1 MRQIIYQNIFV
12 FFLYILFYWLQKL
25 TFFQIQTSFQNST
38 VALGA
43 ASLVFLPHGVRVL
56 SYTFFG
62 PKIFYG
68 LFLAHFISG
77 LSISSSYLDMFL
89 LALFSSLCALL
100 AIKIYTGNFYLKN
113 IKIFNFKFIV
123 YVSFIAALINS
134 FSNNTYKLI
143 VGGENFNE
151 IYSSQMIQFIIGDVI
166 GTIVLFYLFL
176 LSKKVITG
184 SFN

>member
-12 FFLYILFYWLQKL
+12 FFLYIIFFWIQKL
-25 TFFQIQTSFQNST
+25 TFFQIQTSFQNSNI
-38 VALGA
+38 ALGA

-56 SYTFFG
+56 SFVFFG

-68 LFLAHFISG
+68 LFLAHFITG
-77 LSISSSYLDMFL
+77 LSVNPSYFNILILSF
-89 LALFSSLCALL
+89 FSTVCALI
-100 AIKIYTGNFYLKN
+100 AIKIYTGTFHLKN
-113 IKIFNFKFIV
+113 IKIFNFRFIV
-123 YVSFIAALINS
+123 YVSFIAAIINS
-134 FSNNTYKLI
+134 LSVNTYKLFQ
-143 VGGENFNE
+143 GQNFNE
-151 IYSSQMIQFIIGDVI
+151 IYTSQVFQFIIGDVF

>member
-1 MRQIIYQNIFV
+1 MRQIVYQNIFV
-12 FFLYILFYWLQKL
+12 FFLYTLFFWIQKL

-38 VALGA
+38 IALGA
-43 ASLVFLPHGVRVL
+43 ASLVFLPHGVRIL
-56 SYTFFG
+56 SYVFFG

-68 LFLAHFISG
+68 LFLAHFITG
-77 LSISSSYLDMFL
+77 LSISSSYLDIL
-89 LALFSSLCALL
+89 ILASFSSLCALI
-100 AIKIYTGNFYLKN
+100 AIKIYTGTFHLKN

-123 YVSFIAALINS
+123 YVSLIAAIINS
-134 FSNNTYKLI
+134 LSVNTYKLFQ
-143 VGGENFNE
+143 GQNFNE
-151 IYSSQMIQFIIGDVI
+151 IYTSQVFQFIIGDVF

>member
-12 FFLYILFYWLQKL
+12 FVIYILFFWFQNL
-25 TFFQIQTSFQNST
+25 TFFPIQNKFQNST
-38 VALGA
+38 IALGA

-56 SYTFFG
+56 SYVLFG

-68 LFLAHFISG
+68 LFLAHFITG
-77 LSISSSYLDMFL
+77 LSIGLRYFDVLILS
-89 LALFSSLCALL
+89 LFSTLCALI
-100 AIKIYTGNFYLKN
+100 AIKIYSGTWHLKN
-113 IKIFNFKFIV
+113 IKIFNFKFII

-134 FSNNTYKLI
+134 LSVNTYKLLQ
-143 VGGENFNE
+143 GSNFSE
-151 IYSSQMIQFIIGDVI
+151 LYSSQIFQFIIGDVV

-176 LSKKVITG
+176 FSKKVIKG

>member
-12 FFLYILFYWLQKL
+12 FFLYILFFWIQKL

-77 LSISSSYLDMFL
+77 LSISSSYFDIIFL
-89 LALFSSLCALL
+89 SFFSTICALI
-100 AIKIYTGNFYLKN
+100 AIKIYTGTWHLKN

-134 FSNNTYKLI
+134 FSNNTYKLLQ
-143 VGGENFNE
+143 GGNFNE
-151 IYSSQMIQFIIGDVI
+151 LYTSQVFQFIIGDII

-176 LSKKVITG
+176 LSKKVIKG

>member
-12 FFLYILFYWLQKL
+12 FFLYIIFFWIQKL

-38 VALGA
+38 IALGA
-43 ASLVFLPHGVRVL
+43 ASLVFLPHGVRIL
-56 SYTFFG
+56 SFVFFG

-68 LFLAHFISG
+68 FFLAHVITG
-77 LSISSSYLDMFL
+77 LNISSNFLDIL
-89 LALFSSLCALL
+89 TLALFSTLCALI
-100 AIKIYTGNFYLKN
+100 AIKIYTGTFHLKN
-113 IKIFNFKFIV
+113 IKIFNFRFIV
-123 YVSFIAALINS
+123 YVSFIAAIINS
-134 FSNNTYKLI
+134 LSVNTYKLFQ
-143 VGGENFNE
+143 GQNFNE
-151 IYSSQMIQFIIGDVI
+151 IYTSQVFQFIIGDVF